1 MQKKK
6 ILVLSDHALSTS
18 GVGTQTRHL
27 INGLIKK
34 GIWTF
39 RQLGAAIKHSDYR
52 TIVVNDDFIIKP
64 IDGFGNPDL
73 IRVLLATEEPDAL
86 LIFTDPRFF
95 TWLYEMEDE
104 IHQVCPILWWHVWD
118 NYPTPRFNDHFYEA
132 TDAINCHSF
141 LTYNMCRENFRD
153 KTNFIPHAIPED
165 VYFPF
170 SENKIELTK
179 QNMLPK
185 DKKDHFIVSW
195 VNRNARRKRP
205 GDLLLSFRIFLEQL
219 EEKYGHRKASL
230 LLHTDPLDKEGQN
243 LYEVAEQQGLT
254 NNIIFST
261 NRISFEEMNNL
272 YNISD
277 AYINISLAEGFGLG
291 TLEAMQAGVPII
303 ALKTGGMSRQVI
315 NHKDGSIN
323 GVALP
328 VEFKALVGSQHVP
341 YIYEDYVSQKTVAT
355 GIMELYELGK
365 DKRREIGEK
374 ARQYVLEE
382 FSYQKTVDFWSDSLL
397 NTIENWKSK
406 QDRIYLE
413 SF

>member
-1 MQKKK
+1 
-6 ILVLSDHALSTS
+6 
-18 GVGTQTRHL
+18 
-27 INGLIKK
+27 
-34 GIWTF
+34 
-39 RQLGAAIKHSDYR
+39 
-52 TIVVNDDFIIKP
+52 
-64 IDGFGNPDL
+64 
-73 IRVLLATEEPDAL
+73 
-86 LIFTDPRFF
+86 
-95 TWLYEMEDE
+95 
-104 IHQVCPILWWHVWD
+104 
-118 NYPTPRFNDHFYEA
+118 
-132 TDAINCHSF
+132 
-141 LTYNMCRENFRD
+141 
-153 KTNFIPHAIPED
+153 
-165 VYFPF
+165 
-170 SENKIELTK
+170 
-179 QNMLPK
+179 
-185 DKKDHFIVSW
+185 
-195 VNRNARRKRP
+195 
-205 GDLLLSFRIFLEQL
+205 
-219 EEKYGHRKASL
+219 
-230 LLHTDPLDKEGQN
+230 
-243 LYEVAEQQGLT
+243 
-254 NNIIFST
+254 
-261 NRISFEEMNNL
+261 MNNL

-382 FSYQKTVDFWSDSLL
+382 FSYQKTIDLWNDSLL
-397 NTIENWKSK
+397 DTIENWKSK

>member
-1 MQKKK
+1 MEKKK

-27 INGLIKK
+27 ITGLINK
-34 GIWTF
+34 GCWSF

-64 IDGFGNPDL
+64 IDGFGSPDL
-73 IRVLLATEEPDAL
+73 IRILLATEKPDAL

-95 TWLYEMEDE
+95 TWLYEIEDE

-132 TDAINCHSF
+132 TDAINCHSH
-141 LTYNMCRENFRD
+141 LTYQMCSENFSE
-153 KTNFIPHAIPED
+153 KTKFIPHAIPENIFFKHSD
-165 VYFPF
+165 QMIKMLR
-170 SENKIELTK
+170 ER
-179 QNMLPK
+179 MLPQ

-205 GDLLLSFRIFLEQL
+205 GDLLMSFRIFLDKL
-219 EEKYGHRKASL
+219 EEKHGHKNASL
-230 LLHTDPLDKEGQN
+230 LLHSDPLDKEGQN

-254 NNIIFST
+254 QNIIFST
-261 NRISFEEMNNL
+261 NKLSFEDMNNL

-277 AYINISLAEGFGLG
+277 CYINISLAEGFGLG
-291 TLEAMQAGVPII
+291 TLEAMQAGTPIV
-303 ALKTGGMSRQVI
+303 ALKTGGMTRQVVD
-315 NHKDGSIN
+315 HRDGSEN

-341 YIYEDYVSQKTVAT
+341 YIYEDYVSQETVANALLK
-355 GIMELYELGK
+355 IHDLSEEDRKAL
-365 DKRREIGEK
+365 GEK
-374 ARQYVLEE
+374 ARLYVESE
-382 FSYQKTVDFWSDSLL
+382 FSYQKTIDLWHDSLED
-397 NTIENWKSK
+397 TIRNWKE
-406 QDRIYLE
+406 RYENITME
-413 SF
+413 TF

>member
-73 IRVLLATEEPDAL
+73 IRVLLATEQPDAL

-104 IHQVCPILWWHVWD
+104 IHQICPILWWHVWD

-170 SENKIELTK
+170 SESKINVTK
-179 QNMLPK
+179 QNMLPQ

-243 LYEVAEQQGLT
+243 LYEVAEQQRLT

-315 NHKDGSIN
+315 NHRDGSIN

-341 YIYEDYVSQKTVAT
+341 YIYEDYVSQKTVAN

-365 DKRREIGEK
+365 DKRRELGEK

-382 FSYQKTVDFWSDSLL
+382 FSYKKTIDLWSDSLL
-397 NTIENWKSK
+397 DTIENWKSK
-406 QDRIYLE
+406 QNRIHLE